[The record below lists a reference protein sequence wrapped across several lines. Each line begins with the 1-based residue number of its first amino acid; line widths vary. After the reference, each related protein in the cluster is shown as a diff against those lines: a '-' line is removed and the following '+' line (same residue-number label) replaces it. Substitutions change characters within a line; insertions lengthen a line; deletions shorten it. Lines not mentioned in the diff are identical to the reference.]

1 MAKPQIL
8 GCTALSLLCV
18 SCAQS
23 APPGAPVPI
32 PELAGRTAGP
42 PQSCVRIEPIASMR
56 ITESHN
62 RIYTDGSTVWL
73 NTNTCPAV
81 SDADLLVLE
90 PTVSQHCRGDI
101 VRTVDRYSGIPGPS
115 CVMGDFIPYRRPPR

>member
-1 MAKPQIL
+1 M
-8 GCTALSLLCV
+8 
-18 SCAQS
+18 
-23 APPGAPVPI
+23 
-32 PELAGRTAGP
+32 
-42 PQSCVRIEPIASMR
+42 EPIATMR
-56 ITESHN
+56 ITESRN
-62 RIYTDGSTVWL
+62 LIYTDGSTVWL

-90 PTVSQHCRGDI
+90 PTISQHCRGDI